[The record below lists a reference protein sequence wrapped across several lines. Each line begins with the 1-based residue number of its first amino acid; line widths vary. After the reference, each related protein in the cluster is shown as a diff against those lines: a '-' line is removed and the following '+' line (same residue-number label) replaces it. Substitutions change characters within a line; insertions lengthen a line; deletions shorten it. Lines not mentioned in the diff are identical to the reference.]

1 MGIKEEG
8 EREGNDKSAATD
20 RDIDAIQVSKYMT
33 KTVTTASLD
42 QTIQSVC
49 KIMNENNLGGLVI
62 VKRGVRGNEPVG
74 IITERD
80 IIRKI
85 GEVELFTTQ
94 TSIRELMSKNL
105 ISIKPDNTISDAI
118 ELMHGNN
125 IRRLPVIDNDGKMVG
140 IITDKDILKAAA
152 RKGTIVTAY
161 IPEEFNVEDQDT
173 Q

>member
-1 MGIKEEG
+1 MGIKEQGEG
-8 EREGNDKSAATD
+8 EGIDKPAATD
-20 RDIDAIQVSKYMT
+20 RDIDAIQVSDYMT

-49 KIMNENNLGGLVI
+49 KIMNKNNLGGLVI
-62 VKRGVRGNEPVG
+62 VKRGVSGNEPVG

-85 GEVELFTTQ
+85 GEVDLFTTQ

-105 ISIKPDNTISDAI
+105 ISIKPDSTISDAI

-152 RKGTIVTAY
+152 RKSRLVTAY
-161 IPEEFNVEDQDT
+161 MPKEFNVED
-173 Q
+173 

>member
-1 MGIKEEG
+1 MGIEE
-8 EREGNDKSAATD
+8 DKSAAG
-20 RDIDAIQVSKYMT
+20 DIDTIPVSNFMT
-33 KTVTTASLD
+33 KTVMTATLD

-49 KIMNENNLGGLVI
+49 KIMNENNLGGIVI
-62 VKRGVRGNEPVG
+62 VKRGVSGNEPVG

-85 GEVELFTTQ
+85 GETDLFTTQ
-94 TSIRELMSKNL
+94 TPIRELVSTNL

-118 ELMHGNN
+118 GLMHGNN

-152 RKGTIVTAY
+152 RKKSSITTAY
-161 IPEEFNVEDQDT
+161 VPKEFDVGD
-173 Q
+173 